1 MNYNLLIDKILET
14 SSTEFS
20 KLKQSLDYDSFSSF
34 VNELNKISGQIVVS
48 GIGKSAI
55 VANKFV
61 ATLNAV
67 SITSCFLDS
76 GNAVHGDIGVLK
88 SGDAL
93 VIISKSGNTED
104 LIRIAEI
111 AKRRGITIF
120 LITNSEYGHLIKY
133 SDQHVTIKSEAEF
146 DDRNLIPSISVLLQ
160 MVITDAIVH
169 ALMQER
175 DIKIEVFTANHPKG
189 TIGKRH
195 HLKVKNCVHLDNQIH
210 VGPTELITKAI
221 TAVSKT
227 RKGAVVV
234 LENELIKGIITDGDI
249 RRMLEQ
255 VTDVSQIK
263 CSDIMNDSPVMI
275 SSDSLAFQALDLM
288 NNNKI
293 SQLIVTED
301 DQYSGLIHLH
311 DLL

>member
-1 MNYNLLIDKILET
+1 MNHNLLIDKILEI

-34 VNELNKISGQIVVS
+34 VNELNKINGQIVVS
-48 GIGKSAI
+48 GAGKSEI

-93 VIISKSGNTED
+93 VLISKSGNTED

-111 AKRRGITIF
+111 AKHRGISIF
-120 LITNSEYGHLIKY
+120 LITNSEFGHLIKY
-133 SDQHVTIKSEAEF
+133 SDHHVCIKSELEF
-146 DDRNLIPSISVLLQ
+146 DDSNLIPSISVLLQ
-160 MVITDAIVH
+160 MVITDAIVN
-169 ALMQER
+169 ALMYER
-175 DIKIEVFTANHPKG
+175 DIKIDVFTANHPRG

-195 HLKVKNCVHLDNQIH
+195 HLKVKNCVHLDNQIY
-210 VGPTELITKAI
+210 VDPSDLITKAI

-227 RKGAVVV
+227 RKGAVTV
-234 LENELIKGIITDGDI
+234 LDNGLIKGIITDGDI

-263 CSDIMNDSPVMI
+263 CSDIMNDSPVTI
-275 SSDSLAFQALDLM
+275 SSESLAFQALDLL
-288 NNNKI
+288 NTNKI
-293 SQLIVTED
+293 SQLIVTQD
-301 DQYSGLIHLH
+301 GLYRGLIHLH